1 MTFTTQKQPR
11 AIYLSARIRLTDS
24 QRLQLK
30 EAYAK
35 QSAELSQPQPTVSAS
50 GLQVT
55 TTFGMAAR
63 DGLADLTIRDLLTT
77 RESISVGL
85 ILKLQ
90 KILDVQVLSREELSK
105 ACESYLDYVFS
116 AD

>member
-30 EAYAK
+30 EAYSK
-35 QSAELSQPQPTVSAS
+35 QSAELQKPQQTVAAS

-77 RESISVGL
+77 RESISVGV

-90 KILDVQVLSREELSK
+90 KILEVQVLSREELSA
-105 ACESYLDYVFS
+105 ACTSYLDYVFS
-116 AD
+116 A